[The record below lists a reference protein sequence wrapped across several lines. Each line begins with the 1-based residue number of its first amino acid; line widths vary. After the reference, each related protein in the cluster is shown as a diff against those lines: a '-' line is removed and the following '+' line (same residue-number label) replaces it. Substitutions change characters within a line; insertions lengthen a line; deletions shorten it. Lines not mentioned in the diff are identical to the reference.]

1 MKGRLKEALE
11 EKKDFEIEFLQLQ
24 KNYLKTK
31 NENKLLKDNNSN
43 GLTEQLKTAKAEVEA
58 MKKRLNDK
66 IDDVPDTEQI
76 NALKK

>member
-1 MKGRLKEALE
+1 
-11 EKKDFEIEFLQLQ
+11 LQ

>member
-1 MKGRLKEALE
+1 
-11 EKKDFEIEFLQLQ
+11 
-24 KNYLKTK
+24 
-31 NENKLLKDNNSN
+31 LKDNNSN

>member
-1 MKGRLKEALE
+1 M
-11 EKKDFEIEFLQLQ
+11 
-24 KNYLKTK
+24 
-31 NENKLLKDNNSN
+31 KDNNST

-66 IDDVPDTEQI
+66 IEDVPDTEQI